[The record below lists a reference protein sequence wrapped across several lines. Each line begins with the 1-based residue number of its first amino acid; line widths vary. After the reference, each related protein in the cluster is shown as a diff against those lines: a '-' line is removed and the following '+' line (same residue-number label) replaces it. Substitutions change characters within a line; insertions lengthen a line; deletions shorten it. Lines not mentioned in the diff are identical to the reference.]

1 MLIPSFK
8 LSIKDYV
15 DHTNQILR
23 DKCEELDTLQNK
35 QYALDQEVQSSRA
48 AYVYMKAKL
57 ETHDEEVNRL

>member
-8 LSIKDYV
+8 SSIKDYV

-35 QYALDQEVQSSRA
+35 
-48 AYVYMKAKL
+48 
-57 ETHDEEVNRL
+57 